1 VIFDRIKNLNKYSI
15 PKVQA
20 ILGFIAR
27 NDCANFPDGE
37 HEIEGRDLFVRVMS
51 YVPKPAQENKFET
64 HQVHADVQYI
74 ARGIELMQVARPE
87 DLTPLTDYDTK
98 SDYRFY
104 KADKRITDL
113 VVKEGEFTVFYPG
126 EPHRPSCLY
135 QNEQGKVKKL
145 VFKIRMDSNNAI

>member
-1 VIFDRIKNLNKYSI
+1 MIFDRIKNLNKYSI

-20 ILGFIAR
+20 ILAFIAA
-27 NDCANFPDGE
+27 NDCAGLPDGE
-37 HEIEGRDLFVRVMS
+37 IAIEGKDLFVRVMT
-51 YVPKPAQENKFET
+51 YGPKAAAENKFET

-74 ARGIELMQVARPE
+74 ARGIELVQVARPE
-87 DLTPLTDYDTK
+87 DLTPLTDYDVK

-145 VFKIRMDSNNAI
+145 VFKIRMGSNKAI